1 MRFREER
8 VRLDTID
15 INDHTCLITT
25 ETCTDDL
32 FFSIKSTGLL
42 HPPLLIKTKSSYSIV
57 SGFRRISAMK
67 SLCFSDVDAWILKN
81 PYDKL
86 ETIKIAITENALQ
99 RPLNIVE
106 KARSLKLLSKCI
118 DDVNDLIQ
126 IGKKVGIPCDKELLS
141 KFLRINDLS
150 DHIQKGLIHGYIS
163 MPVALMLEKYNH
175 HTINLFVDIFFKLR
189 LSLNRQREIISHVS
203 EIAFR
208 DDITPDQVINVYLNE
223 VMNDDDL
230 DRNQKTQ
237 KLRKLLKQIRFPE
250 LSKVEENFT
259 KNVKKLNFGK
269 GIQLVP
275 PSNFEGTDYMFQLT
289 FKGLNEIYS
298 IQSNLNR
305 IIKDPEFEKTLN
317 KY

>member
-1 MRFREER
+1 MF
-8 VRLDTID
+8 
-15 INDHTCLITT
+15 
-25 ETCTDDL
+25 
-32 FFSIKSTGLL
+32 
-42 HPPLLIKTKSSYSIV
+42 Y
-57 SGFRRISAMK
+57 
-67 SLCFSDVDAWILKN
+67 
-81 PYDKL
+81 
-86 ETIKIAITENALQ
+86 
-99 RPLNIVE
+99 
-106 KARSLKLLSKCI
+106 
-118 DDVNDLIQ
+118 
-126 IGKKVGIPCDKELLS
+126 
-141 KFLRINDLS
+141 
-150 DHIQKGLIHGYIS
+150 
-163 MPVALMLEKYNH
+163 
-175 HTINLFVDIFFKLR
+175 IFFKLR